1 MLFEQLGITKK
12 DDITHDLKPNQ
23 MKKKLPK
30 HDQNY
35 HTY

>member
-12 DDITHDLKPNQ
+12 DDITQDLKPNQ

-30 HDQNY
+30 HGQNY